1 MSFLKSLASD
11 AVLLDVFKSFPDTA
25 RPLIEYHEV
34 LLRGPSPLSVAE
46 RELIAG
52 YVSGLNACS
61 YCHGVHE
68 AAAREFGIPAGL
80 MVQLIEDIDT
90 APVGEKIKSIL
101 RYVRKLTLS
110 PSRMTQTDADA
121 VFAAGWNDQALH
133 DAVSTCALFN
143 FMNRLVEGHGIK
155 AGPEYFSLS
164 AKRLHAGGYSG
175 LLRILDQ

>member
-11 AVLLDVFKSFPDTA
+11 AVLLDVFKSFPATA

-52 YVSGLNACS
+52 YVSGLNTCD

-68 AAAREFGIPAGL
+68 GVAREFGIPQGL
-80 MVQLIEDIDT
+80 MAQVIEDLDT
-90 APVGEKIKSIL
+90 APVGGKMKSIL

-110 PSRMTQTDADA
+110 PSRMTQADADA

-143 FMNRLVEGHGIK
+143 FMNRLVEGLGIK

-164 AKRLHAGGYSG
+164 AKRLQTGGYSG